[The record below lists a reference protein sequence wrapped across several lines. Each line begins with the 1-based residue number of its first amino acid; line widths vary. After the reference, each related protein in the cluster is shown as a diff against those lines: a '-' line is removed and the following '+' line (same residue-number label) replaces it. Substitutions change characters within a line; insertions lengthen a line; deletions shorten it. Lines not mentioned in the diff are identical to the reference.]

1 MSVFHNWLHGIA
13 SGNYFVYIKR
23 LSANE
28 TGATGGHQVGL
39 YVLSRIVENCFNPLI
54 ILMS

>member
-1 MSVFHNWLHGIA
+1 MSVFRNWLHGIA

-39 YVLSRIVENCFNPLI
+39 YVPSHIVENCFNPLI